1 VSTDAP
7 EEDAPRPA
15 EGDDDGQAQ
24 ASPEA
29 SPASDEADA
38 EARPER
44 RKRKKKRAAA
54 SSDEVAQD
62 EAASHEQRAPS
73 AGAPAFALSFPDDPA
88 LHALV
93 AAFEQG
99 DYARVRRDAPALVQQ
114 TDSAEVRKAARELVK
129 RLDPDPIAVYLLA
142 GAALL
147 LAFLAFWYW
156 THPHVA
162 P

>member
-1 VSTDAP
+1 MSADAP

-15 EGDDDGQAQ
+15 EGDHDGEAQ
-24 ASPEA
+24 ASPDA
-29 SPASDEADA
+29 APASDDA
-38 EARPER
+38 EAPPAR

-62 EAASHEQRAPS
+62 EAAGNEQRAPS
-73 AGAPAFALSFPDDPA
+73 ADVPAFALSFPDDPA

-114 TDSAEVRKAARELVK
+114 TNSAEVRKAARELVK
-129 RLDPDPIAVYLLA
+129 RLEPDPIAVYLLA